1 MDTQEKAK
9 QEPAGYT
16 PLEVPEIVPGAPA
29 VDFPEI
35 SDFLKSMKLKG
46 SLFGFQKEDVYEK
59 MQKLNSMYQTR
70 AQQLRDQARGQLK
83 QMKKQN
89 QEEAEDLRRRLEQE
103 KEEFKAA
110 LKAEYEQLKRAAEQ

>member
-70 AQQLRDQARGQLK
+70 AQQLRDQARRRQRISGGVLSRK
-83 QMKKQN
+83 RKN
-89 QEEAEDLRRRLEQE
+89 LRQPWRQSMSS
-103 KEEFKAA
+103 
-110 LKAEYEQLKRAAEQ
+110 